1 VGARAIAGLVGL
13 VGAVEAGAALCS
25 FLACEI
31 TEAVV
36 FCFGIAVGVVE
47 RWEMLVDCRVV
58 RCAIRV
64 SRTARA
70 H

>member
-1 VGARAIAGLVGL
+1 MGARTVAGLVSL
-13 VGAVEAGAALCS
+13 VGTIEAGAALCG

-47 RWEMLVDCRVV
+47 RW
-58 RCAIRV
+58 RC
-64 SRTARA
+64 
-70 H
+70 